1 MVIKRIITISIKN
14 VTGKVPELLLTRKTI
29 NLLVIWREWLNFQL
43 SRMTSNKINIICFP
57 YNGFSQCHEN
67 GCKAYKS
74 QSFILFKINCT
85 ILVWKHGLC
94 HDMKEKIKQRASKL
108 CGLVKI
114 KKQKYI
120 KSFSYILI
128 QFDSYR
134 READTPQ
141 NKNVF
146 KKHSNSTHHF
156 PTTSV
161 IKH

>member
-1 MVIKRIITISIKN
+1 MRKDANCNFFLKLGMVIKRIITISIKN

-120 KSFSYILI
+120 KSFN
-128 QFDSYR
+128 
-134 READTPQ
+134 Q
-141 NKNVF
+141 N
-146 KKHSNSTHHF
+146 
-156 PTTSV
+156 
-161 IKH
+161 